1 MNQITIKRFPALSYA
16 AREAVN
22 TLCTNL
28 SFSGENVRRVMV
40 TSCHASEGKSFVSM
54 NIMRTMARLG
64 KTVALVDAD
73 LRRSMITTKY
83 GLEFEN
89 NDEAWGLSH
98 WLAGMVEE
106 EQIIYPTNIS
116 GAYMVPV
123 GREVSNPL
131 PLLVSPRF
139 DALLVSLAQ
148 QVDYVIVDAPP
159 LGAVIDAAEIS
170 KSCDGTLVVVNH
182 NSVRRQE
189 LLSVKEQLEQ
199 AGSTI
204 LGTVL
209 NMVPFDNY
217 LGRKYY
223 YKSYYYYDHH
233 DGAPGHH
240 KADKK

>member
-1 MNQITIKRFPALSYA
+1 M
-16 AREAVN
+16 
-22 TLCTNL
+22 
-28 SFSGENVRRVMV
+28 
-40 TSCHASEGKSFVSM
+40 
-54 NIMRTMARLG
+54 
-64 KTVALVDAD
+64 DAD
-73 LRRSMITTKY
+73 LRRSMITSQY
-83 GLEFEN
+83 ELEFEN

-98 WLAGMVEE
+98 WLAGMAEE

-116 GAYMVPV
+116 GAYIIPV

-139 DALLVSLAQ
+139 DTLLANLAQ

-170 KSCDGTLVVVNH
+170 KSCDGALIVVNH

-199 AGSTI
+199 AGSPI

-223 YKSYYYYDHH
+223 YKSYYYYDQH
-233 DGAPGHH
+233 DGVPGNH
-240 KADKK
+240 KAARK

>member
-1 MNQITIKRFPALSYA
+1 
-16 AREAVN
+16 
-22 TLCTNL
+22 
-28 SFSGENVRRVMV
+28 
-40 TSCHASEGKSFVSM
+40 
-54 NIMRTMARLG
+54 
-64 KTVALVDAD
+64 
-73 LRRSMITTKY
+73 MI
-83 GLEFEN
+83 
-89 NDEAWGLSH
+89 
-98 WLAGMVEE
+98 
-106 EQIIYPTNIS
+106 
-116 GAYMVPV
+116 PV

-139 DALLVSLAQ
+139 DALLTSLAQ

-170 KSCDGTLVVVNH
+170 KSCDGTLIVVNH

-189 LLSVKEQLEQ
+189 LLNVKEQLEQ
-199 AGSTI
+199 AGSPI
-204 LGTVL
+204 LGTVM

-233 DGAPGHH
+233 DGVPGTQ